1 MSLSSWASA
10 VLFGPTAT
18 RTDRGSA
25 LAAALMGAVLA
36 LALTFRVEPSL
47 DAFAAVVTALVAF
60 DLFGGLW
67 SNAQG
72 QAWRGVRRSRREMV
86 RFAALHPHAF
96 VLAWVLADYRMIDA
110 VLLWATTT
118 LGVAAVAAVPPGRRS
133 ALALT
138 VCGAGVGLLVWINGS
153 PALAWLPGA
162 CLLKLVAAYAARPDE
177 PA

>member
-1 MSLSSWASA
+1 MSLSSRAST

-18 RTDRGSA
+18 RTERDST

-36 LALTFRVEPSL
+36 LALTFRAEPSL
-47 DAFAAVVTALVAF
+47 GAFAALVTALVAF

-86 RFAALHPHAF
+86 LFAALHPHAF
-96 VLAWVLADYRMIDA
+96 VLAWVLAEYRMIDA

-118 LGVAAVAAVPPGRRS
+118 LGVVAVAAAAPGRRS

-138 VCGAGVGLLVWINGS
+138 VCGAGIGLLVCINGS
-153 PALAWLPGA
+153 PALAWLPAA
-162 CLLKLVAAYAARPDE
+162 CLLKLVVAYAARADE

>member
-1 MSLSSWASA
+1 MSGSSPTWAA
-10 VLFGPTAT
+10 LFGPAAT
-18 RTDRGSA
+18 RTDGGSA

-36 LALTFRVEPSL
+36 LALTFQAEPSL
-47 DAFAAVVTALVAF
+47 DAFAATVTALVAF

-72 QAWRGVRRSRREMV
+72 HAWRGVRRSRRGMGL
-86 RFAALHPHAF
+86 FAALHPHAF
-96 VLAWVLADYRMIDA
+96 VIAWALAEYRMIDA
-110 VLLWATTT
+110 VLLWATAT
-118 LGVAAVAAVPPGRRS
+118 LGVAAVAAVAPGRRS

-153 PALAWLPGA
+153 PALAWLPAA
-162 CLLKLVAAYAARPDE
+162 CLLKLVAAYAARPDD